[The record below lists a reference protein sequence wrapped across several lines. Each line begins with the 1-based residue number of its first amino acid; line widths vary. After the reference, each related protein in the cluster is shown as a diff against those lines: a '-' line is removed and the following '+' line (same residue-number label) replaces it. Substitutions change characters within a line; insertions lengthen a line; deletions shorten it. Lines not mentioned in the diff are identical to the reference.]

1 VEGGFVASAIEDYG
15 EDYAM
20 LTRILIVDDDATIRL
35 LLRRLL
41 EKHPSWQVCGDASN
55 GAEAI
60 QTIDHLDPDVVVMDL
75 SMPIMTGL
83 QAASEIVETH
93 PRLPHAA
100 NQRPRSFQAT
110 GVGGAPS
117 WIQWRCNQEQRSRSC

>member
-41 EKHPSWQVCGDASN
+41 EKHPSW
-55 GAEAI
+55 
-60 QTIDHLDPDVVVMDL
+60 
-75 SMPIMTGL
+75 
-83 QAASEIVETH
+83 
-93 PRLPHAA
+93 
-100 NQRPRSFQAT
+100 
-110 GVGGAPS
+110 
-117 WIQWRCNQEQRSRSC
+117 